1 LPVSHCAIPLLVAS
15 SNLDEACTE
24 AMKHHI
30 KGRPDLAESLY
41 REILRVDPG
50 HATANHCIG
59 MVHVQQQRASD
70 GIPHLVAALEA
81 NPQSRDYWLG
91 YMEALLMSGRTDEAK
106 STLAL
111 GRQHGLDGRAVED
124 FAQRL
129 DAHLRAALH
138 MESAMLALLE
148 MGKLSEAR
156 ESAREMTERFPERG
170 LGWKTWGALL
180 GAAGQTDDA
189 LVAMR
194 VSARLMPRDA
204 ETHTNLA
211 ATLMKLERLDEAE
224 ACLKTALEIDP
235 DCAVA
240 YAHLGTVY
248 QLQHRYP
255 EAEASLRRSILL
267 SPNDI
272 EFNEIQRRTSLLF
285 VLSHNPA
292 VSAEDLFDEHCRVG
306 AHWEDGL
313 VSPRPRHSN
322 IPDPERRLH
331 IGMVSGDF
339 CDHSVA
345 GFIEPVLALLRN
357 YESIELHGY
366 YNKDSEDHVTRRL
379 RGHFDHWRPVLSL
392 SNEQLADQIK
402 DDGIDVLFDLSGH
415 TFRNRLAAFALKPAP
430 IQVSWLGYP
439 GTSGLS
445 AMDYYL
451 ADRHWLPPGEFD
463 GQFTE
468 KLAYLPDRWVFQHH
482 ANAPAVND
490 LPALVAGSMTF
501 GSFSR
506 MSKLTPSTLR
516 LWAPLLRALPNAQ
529 MLLGDAPA
537 EDDER
542 RLIDE
547 FAAQGITRDRLI
559 FHGRS
564 TMNSYL
570 ALHHRVDLCLDTV
583 PYAGGT
589 TTMHALSMGVP
600 TLTLAGSTPF
610 GRAGAGILAQLG
622 LEAFTAT
629 DAADFI
635 AKGEYWATHLGALAE
650 VRRGLRARLQKSPE
664 RQPGFFVAQFERA
677 LRHMWRRWCARLPAE
692 SFHSSDL
699 S

>member
-1 LPVSHCAIPLLVAS
+1 VPVAS

-30 KGRPDLAESLY
+30 NGRPDLAESLY

-50 HATANHCIG
+50 HANANYCIG
-59 MVHVQQQRASD
+59 MVYVHLRRACD

-106 STLAL
+106 TTLAL

-124 FAQRL
+124 FARRL
-129 DAHLRAALH
+129 DAHVRAALH
-138 MESAMLALLE
+138 MESAMLAMLE

-156 ESAREMTERFPERG
+156 GSAREMTERFPERG

-189 LVAMR
+189 LAAMR

-224 ACLKTALEIDP
+224 ACLKTALEVDP

-248 QLQHRYP
+248 QLQHRYT

-292 VSAEDLFDEHCRVG
+292 VSADELFAEHCRVG
-306 AHWEDGL
+306 AHWEAGL
-313 VSPRPRHSN
+313 VATRPRHSN
-322 IPDPERRLH
+322 IPDPERRLQ

-339 CDHSVA
+339 CDHSIA
-345 GFIEPVLALLRN
+345 GFVEPVLALLRN

-366 YNKDSEDHVTRRL
+366 HNKDSEDHVTRRL
-379 RGHFDHWRPVLSL
+379 RGHFDHWRPVLTL

-468 KLAYLPDRWVFQHH
+468 KLVYLPDRWAFQRH
-482 ANAPAVND
+482 ANAPTVND
-490 LPALVAGSMTF
+490 LPALVAGSLTF
-501 GSFSR
+501 GSFNR

-516 LWAPLLRALPNAQ
+516 LWAPLLRALPNAR
-529 MLLGDAPA
+529 MLLGDMPA
-537 EDDER
+537 EDDQH

-547 FAAQGITRDRLI
+547 FAAQGITRERLI
-559 FHGRS
+559 LHGRS
-564 TMNSYL
+564 TMDAYL

-600 TLTLAGSTPF
+600 TLTLAGSTSF

-629 DAADFI
+629 DDADFI

-650 VRRGLRARLQKSPE
+650 VRRGLRARLQQSPE
-664 RQPGFFVAQFERA
+664 RQPDFFVAQFERA
-677 LRHMWRRWCARLPAE
+677 LRHMWRRWCAGVPAE
-692 SFHSSDL
+692 SFHSSEL